1 MKISKYLSMAALGI
15 LALGFNSC
23 ENGDQ
28 EFPDYEGGTTVY
40 YPYQY
45 IERSVVLGNDE
56 NRDNTDDNNHVL
68 YIVSTMG
75 GAYNGKNITL
85 NVDVDNSL
93 CDNLYFEDGVTP
105 VKPMPSN
112 YYTIPTKTV
121 AYNGK
126 LQGRLQVKLEDAF
139 FADPDCAKNTYVIP
153 VRIKEMVGADSILSG
168 SPAVAGTTPVRT
180 DASAW

>member
-1 MKISKYLSMAALGI
+1 MKISKYLSMTALGI

-23 ENGDQ
+23 ENGNQ

-93 CDNLYFEDGVTP
+93 CDNLVWCN
-105 VKPMPSN
+105 SH
-112 YYTIPTKTV
+112 
-121 AYNGK
+121 
-126 LQGRLQVKLEDAF
+126 R
-139 FADPDCAKNTYVIP
+139 
-153 VRIKEMVGADSILSG
+153 
-168 SPAVAGTTPVRT
+168 
-180 DASAW
+180 

>member
-1 MKISKYLSMAALGI
+1 MMKTMKISKYLSMAALGI

-75 GAYNGKNITL
+75 GAYDGKNITL

-139 FADPDCAKNTYVIP
+139 LLTLIVQ
-153 VRIKEMVGADSILSG
+153 RIHM
-168 SPAVAGTTPVRT
+168 
-180 DASAW
+180 